1 MANGKFVTYYRVS
14 TAQQGQSGVG
24 LDTQREAVMR
34 YLSNGAWP
42 PLAEFT
48 EVETGKGTNA
58 LDRRPQLQAALAFA
72 REHKATRSSPSW
84 TGWRVT
90 SRSFPS

>member
-1 MANGKFVTYYRVS
+1 MTYYRVS

-58 LDRRPQLQAALAFA
+58 LDRPPNYRPRLPSPGNTKPRGHRQAGPAGA
-72 REHKATRSSPSW
+72 
-84 TGWRVT
+84 
-90 SRSFPS
+90 